1 MFQHS
6 QQRSSDMISRDYSF
20 KLDDDEYDRLEA
32 WYNDLLSRH
41 NSSGYFGACGGGLTF
56 KIVPTSIGDVVT
68 AECLGEEFTVRGF

>member
-1 MFQHS
+1 
-6 QQRSSDMISRDYSF
+6 MISRGYKF
-20 KLDDDEYDRLEA
+20 ELDDDEYDRLEI
-32 WYNDLLSRH
+32 WYNDLLKRH